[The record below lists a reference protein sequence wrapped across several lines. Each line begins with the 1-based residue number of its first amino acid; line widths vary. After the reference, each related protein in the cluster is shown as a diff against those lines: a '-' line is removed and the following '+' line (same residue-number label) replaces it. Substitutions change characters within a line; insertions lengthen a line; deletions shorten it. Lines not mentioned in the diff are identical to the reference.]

1 VSDPEGQ
8 TPPMGGVV
16 ELATTNLALVTG
28 AAGWLGSRLVGA
40 LVHGLPECD
49 WMPRLNPQLRVR
61 CLVLPGEDATLIEE
75 LGGRVEI
82 VRGDITRAED
92 CARLCESAAGAV
104 LFHVAGIIH
113 PGRRAEFYSVNVGG
127 TRNVLEAAIAAGV
140 SRAVVMSSN
149 SPCGTNPH
157 PDHVFDEASP
167 YRPYMHYG
175 RSKMLMEQAVADY
188 GQAGKIETVTI
199 RAPWFYGPNQP
210 PRQSLFFRM
219 IRDGKGPIVD
229 GGGNRRSMAYVD
241 NLCQGLI
248 LAAAVEA
255 ARGRTYWIADAQPYS
270 MSEIIDTVER
280 LLETEFAQKCV
291 HKRMRLPGAVSD
303 VAWVA
308 DKMLQSVGLYHQ
320 KIHVL
325 SEMNK
330 TIACSVEKARAEL
343 GYRPVVAL
351 EEGMRRSLKW
361 VWQKQGGLD

>member
-1 VSDPEGQ
+1 VDLG
-8 TPPMGGVV
+8 
-16 ELATTNLALVTG
+16 TNLALVTG

-49 WMPRLNPQLRVR
+49 WLPNPNPQLRVR
-61 CLVLPGEDATLIEE
+61 CLVLPGEDAALIEE
-75 LGGRVEI
+75 LGDRVEI
-82 VRGDITRAED
+82 VRGDITRAAD
-92 CARLCESAAGAV
+92 CAKLCEGAAGAV

-113 PGRRAEFYSVNVGG
+113 PGRRADFYRVNLDG

-140 SRAVVMSSN
+140 RRAVVMSSN

-157 PDHVFDEASP
+157 PDHVFDEVSP

-175 RSKMLMEQAVADY
+175 RSKMLMEQAVAGY
-188 GQAGKIETVTI
+188 RKVGKIETVI
-199 RAPWFYGPNQP
+199 VRAPWFYGPNQP

-219 IRDGKGPIVD
+219 IRDGKGPLVG

-248 LAAAVEA
+248 LAAAVPA
-255 ARGRTYWIADAQPYS
+255 ADGRTYWIADERPYA
-270 MSEIIDTVER
+270 MSEIVDTVER
-280 LLETEFAQKCV
+280 LLETEFGQKCV
-291 HKRMRLPGAVSD
+291 HKRMRLPGLASEA
-303 VAWVA
+303 AWLA
-308 DKMLQSVGLYHQ
+308 DKMLQGLGLYHQ

-330 TIACSVEKARAEL
+330 TIACTVEKAKAEL
-343 GYRPVVAL
+343 GYKPVVAL
-351 EEGMRRSLKW
+351 EEGMRRSLAW

>member
-1 VSDPEGQ
+1 
-8 TPPMGGVV
+8 M
-16 ELATTNLALVTG
+16 ELGTNLALVTG
-28 AAGWLGSRLVGA
+28 GAGWLGSRLVGA

-49 WMPRLNPQLRVR
+49 WLPRPNPQLRVR
-61 CLVLPGEDATLIEE
+61 CLVLPGEDASLIEE
-75 LGGRVEI
+75 PGDRVEI

-92 CARLCESAAGAV
+92 CARLCEGATGAV

-113 PGRRAEFYSVNVGG
+113 PRRRAEFYSVNVDGS
-127 TRNVLEAAIAAGV
+127 RNVLQAAVAAGV
-140 SRAVVMSSN
+140 RRAVAMSSN

-157 PDHVFDEASP
+157 PDHVFDESSA
-167 YRPYMHYG
+167 YQPYMHYG
-175 RSKMLMEQAVADY
+175 RSKMLMEQAVAGY
-188 GQAGKIETVTI
+188 SQAGKIETVI
-199 RAPWFYGPNQP
+199 VRAPWFYGPNQP

-219 IRDGKGPIVD
+219 IRDGKAPIVG

-255 ARGRTYWIADAQPYS
+255 AGGRTYWIADARPYTKT
-270 MSEIIDTVER
+270 EVVDTVER
-280 LLETEFAQKCV
+280 LLETEFGQKCA
-291 HKRMRLPGAVSD
+291 HNRMRLPGLASE
-303 VAWVA
+303 VAWAA
-308 DKMLQSVGLYHQ
+308 DRMLQGLGLYHQ

-330 TIACSVEKARAEL
+330 TIACSVERARTEL

-361 VWQKQGGLD
+361 VWERQGGLE